1 MPVCA
6 RETHRRALCA
16 MRSIHLRVKRHP
28 PIHPHPVLSPRAE
41 LAAGC
46 PELGELPRWVY
57 ICVIPDEG
65 REREGKT

>member
-6 RETHRRALCA
+6 REIPRRALCA
-16 MRSIHLRVKRHP
+16 MRSIHLCVKPHP

-46 PELGELPRWVY
+46 PELGELPHWVY
-57 ICVIPDEG
+57 ICAIPDE
-65 REREGKT
+65 R

>member
-6 RETHRRALCA
+6 RKIPRRALCA
-16 MRSIHLRVKRHP
+16 MRSIHLCVKPHP

-65 REREGKT
+65 RERVGKT